1 MTTRAEVDD
10 TTYKWKA
17 FGAVGLFF
25 LTSVLAFAMVFLTLP
40 AIADDFGVTL
50 RDASW
55 VVIAY
60 TLTITAL
67 LLPMGRLADLIGR
80 RRIHLL
86 GLIVFAIGTLL
97 VAVAPSFQALI
108 AARVV
113 MGVGDAMAQSVAT
126 GILVSVFPKR
136 ERGKAIGSQ
145 TTAVAVGA
153 AVGPIFTGLVLQ
165 VLPWRALFALLLVL
179 VVVAFIAGVIF
190 LDEEKLSTVT
200 HQRQPFDWLG
210 AALSVPAVV
219 LLVVVINNPLDL
231 AWSSLLMLV
240 LIVVIVV
247 LFTAFIRWELRSAA
261 PMFDLR
267 FFKIRVFALG
277 VAARFVGFMAATT
290 IYFLMPIFVI
300 SFRQMSE
307 GRAGTVLFLNSVGL
321 GVMAQI

>member
-1 MTTRAEVDD
+1 MTTRSEVDD

-113 MGVGDAMAQSVAT
+113 MG
-126 GILVSVFPKR
+126 
-136 ERGKAIGSQ
+136 
-145 TTAVAVGA
+145 
-153 AVGPIFTGLVLQ
+153 
-165 VLPWRALFALLLVL
+165 
-179 VVVAFIAGVIF
+179 
-190 LDEEKLSTVT
+190 
-200 HQRQPFDWLG
+200 
-210 AALSVPAVV
+210 
-219 LLVVVINNPLDL
+219 
-231 AWSSLLMLV
+231 
-240 LIVVIVV
+240 
-247 LFTAFIRWELRSAA
+247 
-261 PMFDLR
+261 
-267 FFKIRVFALG
+267 
-277 VAARFVGFMAATT
+277 
-290 IYFLMPIFVI
+290 
-300 SFRQMSE
+300 
-307 GRAGTVLFLNSVGL
+307 
-321 GVMAQI
+321 